1 MLLKE
6 RAVSGAPDTFY
17 QDIFR
22 LVMPIVLQNLLN
34 TAVNSADVVML
45 GYVGQT
51 ALSASSLANQ
61 WQFIL
66 NLIYSGITSGMI
78 MLVAQYWGKGDTRTI
93 EKIMGI
99 ATALSALVSAAFAVL
114 ACFFPQIVMLF
125 FTNDPELIEAGSSY
139 LRIIGVSYLFMS
151 ISQVY
156 LNTMRAIERVA
167 FSTVVSGAALV
178 INIGLNAVF
187 IFGLFGAPKMG
198 IVGVALATLIARV
211 VETGACLAD
220 SLRFRT
226 IQFRPSRIFRFERI
240 IFKDF
245 IHYALPALGND
256 IVWGVGFAMYSVIMG
271 HLGSD
276 IVAAN
281 SVVVVV
287 RNLGTAVCFGL
298 ASGGAILLGKEIG
311 ENRVEDVKRHASKLC
326 WVTFASGIA
335 GGLVVLL
342 VRALLPS
349 IGNLTETANEYLR
362 IMLLIN
368 GYYVLG
374 QAMNTTVV
382 LGVFR
387 SGGDSRFGFICD
399 TIDMW
404 VFAVPLGFITAFVLH
419 LPPMVVYFLICLDEF
434 VKMPVVYRHYKS
446 YKWLKNITREMG
458 EDTRVGMEE
467 S

>member
-1 MLLKE
+1 M
-6 RAVSGAPDTFY
+6 ACW
-17 QDIFR
+17 
-22 LVMPIVLQNLLN
+22 
-34 TAVNSADVVML
+34 
-45 GYVGQT
+45 
-51 ALSASSLANQ
+51 SLA
-61 WQFIL
+61 I
-66 NLIYSGITSGMI
+66 
-78 MLVAQYWGKGDTRTI
+78 
-93 EKIMGI
+93 
-99 ATALSALVSAAFAVL
+99 
-114 ACFFPQIVMLF
+114 
-125 FTNDPELIEAGSSY
+125 
-139 LRIIGVSYLFMS
+139 
-151 ISQVY
+151 
-156 LNTMRAIERVA
+156 
-167 FSTVVSGAALV
+167 
-178 INIGLNAVF
+178 
-187 IFGLFGAPKMG
+187 
-198 IVGVALATLIARV
+198 
-211 VETGACLAD
+211 
-220 SLRFRT
+220 
-226 IQFRPSRIFRFERI
+226 
-240 IFKDF
+240 
-245 IHYALPALGND
+245 
-256 IVWGVGFAMYSVIMG
+256 
-271 HLGSD
+271 SD

-335 GGLVVLL
+335 GGLIVLL